1 MADFSKMT
9 KEELNKQLKN
19 KEKLLGK
26 VKSEKVKQKLEG
38 EIKEIKSAISK
49 VKEPKKEENKKSKPA
64 KKLSGPKTLEECR
77 KVLAEMARRYDVSA
91 STKKKNIKSGRAE
104 KDGSLKPG
112 ASLENE
118 ADSIEGKAE
127 KGQRVTKKDINKIRF
142 SIESIVRNCV
152 EMIRV
157 KKDADQLLKDLIEEL
172 NDLRNQIRSG
182 RLKPGKE

>member
-9 KEELNKQLKN
+9 KEELNKQLN
-19 KEKLLGK
+19 SREKLLGK
-26 VKSEKVKQKLEG
+26 VRSEKVKEKLKT
-38 EIKEIKSAISK
+38 EIKNIKSAIAK
-49 VKEPKKEENKKSKPA
+49 VKEPKKEEKKSKPA
-64 KKLSGPKTLEECR
+64 KKLKNPKTLEECR
-77 KVLAEMARRYDVSA
+77 KFLSELARKYDVSA

-104 KDGSLKPG
+104 KDGTLKPG

-118 ADSIEGKAE
+118 AETIEGKAD
-127 KGQRVTKKDINKIRF
+127 KGQTVTKKDINKIKF
-142 SIESIVRNCV
+142 SIESIVRNCI

-157 KKDADQLLKDLIEEL
+157 KKDADQLLKDLIDEL